1 MTSKEG
7 HRGAEVLEWI
17 RLFVKGTFHNTAG
30 GALVKEAH
38 DANDMVLLLLFGDL
52 LGIPNPASY
61 YMLELLPL
69 VAGELEGWE
78 RRMQN
83 RRSIMAEKM
92 GQFDFCC

>member
-1 MTSKEG
+1 MTREAE
-7 HRGAEVLEWI
+7 HRGSEILEWA
-17 RLFVKGTFHNTAG
+17 RLFVKGTFQNTAG
-30 GALVKEAH
+30 GALVKEAY
-38 DANDMVLLLLFGDL
+38 DANDTVLLLFFGDL

-83 RRSIMAEKM
+83 RHSIMAEKM